1 MRLCSSDCNSTK
13 LISGRY
19 SSNPVVA
26 LLVFRAFKLHS
37 LNCSTAERI
46 IAFLDF
52 FYCHVFM
59 LQKEELDKH
68 NNQITPPG
76 FHLIFLP
83 FTDDLRK
90 LKYEET
96 PKGIRVCQN

>member
-1 MRLCSSDCNSTK
+1 
-13 LISGRY
+13 
-19 SSNPVVA
+19 
-26 LLVFRAFKLHS
+26 
-37 LNCSTAERI
+37 
-46 IAFLDF
+46 
-52 FYCHVFM
+52 M
-59 LQKEELDKH
+59 LQEEELDEH

-76 FHLIFLP
+76 FNLIFLP